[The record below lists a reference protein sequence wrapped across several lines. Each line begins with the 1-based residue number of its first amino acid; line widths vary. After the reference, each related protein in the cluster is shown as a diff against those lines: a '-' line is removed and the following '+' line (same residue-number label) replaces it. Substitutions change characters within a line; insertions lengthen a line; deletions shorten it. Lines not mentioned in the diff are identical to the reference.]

1 MRISEICIKRPVF
14 ATVLSLVVML
24 IGIVSYTRLP
34 VREYPKIDEPVV
46 TVDTTYRGASAEIIE
61 SQVTKPLEDSLAGI
75 EGVEVITSISRAE
88 NSQISVRFKLERPP
102 DSAAADVRD
111 RVSRVRNKLPD
122 SVDEPVIAKVEA
134 DANPIIWIAFSSD
147 KHSALE
153 VTDFASRIVKPR
165 LQTLPGAADVRIF
178 GDRKFA
184 MRVWLD
190 RARLA
195 AYQLTPADVEDAL
208 RKQNVEVPA
217 GRIESR
223 EREFSVV
230 ANTDLKT
237 PEQFGAIVVKTVNGY
252 PVSIADLGRVEI
264 GAASQRSSVRFNG
277 RSAVALGVIKQA
289 TANPL
294 ELSRALRAE
303 LPRVTSELPPGMRA
317 DISYD
322 SSIFIDRS
330 IEAVF
335 KTIGE
340 AILLVLAIIFFFLR
354 NLRATLIP
362 LVTIP
367 VSLVGAF
374 AIMFV
379 LGFTINTLTLLALVL
394 AIGLVVDDAIV
405 VLENIYRHIEEG
417 MPRMQAA
424 LQGAQEIGFAVVAM
438 TLTLAAV
445 YAPVAF
451 MTGRTGK
458 LFIEFALTLAG
469 AVLVS
474 GFVAL
479 TLSPMMC
486 SLLLKREEKHGKAFL
501 LIEGFLNWLNS
512 GYKRVLTA
520 ALARRWVVMAGFV
533 VVAASCVALLGV
545 LKSELAPVED
555 RGVLLG
561 VFLGPDG
568 ATLDYTDKY
577 ARQIEGIYSQTK
589 DIERFFVVSGSPTV
603 NQGISFVGLT
613 DWKVRDRRSP
623 DVARELFPKFM
634 GVPGLLAFPV
644 TPPSLGQSPRERP
657 VNFVIATS
665 ASYEELQQVTSQF
678 LAELAKNPGLTNVDT
693 DLKLNKPELS
703 VEVRRDKAAD
713 LGVPVETIGRT
724 LETLLGGREV
734 TRFKR
739 DGEQYDVIVQVADA
753 DRRNPEDIRDIYV
766 RGRDGSMISLD
777 NLVGVRETI
786 APRELNHFGQ
796 RRAVTITA
804 NLAPG
809 YTMGEA
815 LSLHGRHRQPAAQGR
830 LRGRLQR
837 AVARIPPVVLVA
849 GADLHARPGLHLP
862 GAGGAVRELP
872 RPVHHHADG
881 AAVDG
886 RRPAGAL
893 ADRRHAQRLQ
903 PDRAGD
909 AGRPDH
915 QARHPDR
922 RIRQPAAGKGAGTE
936 GGGDRVGHPAPA
948 ADPDDHRRHGARR
961 RAAGAGR
968 RGGGG
973 VAPADRLGHCR
984 RPAARHL
991 LHAVRGAHRLYVA
1004 GGAQDAAGGRFR
1016 RAGRGRGAL
1025 GAEKMGDPR
1034 ADLAGGRLAR
1044 GGRIDEQDGGGQ
1056 AGRSHGG
1063 ECDHARAR
1071 QLRPIIRPS

>member
-1 MRISEICIKRPVF
+1 MRISELCIKRPVF

-24 IGIVSYTRLP
+24 IGIVAYDRLP

-88 NSQISVRFKLERPP
+88 NSQISVRFKLERAP

-111 RVSRVRNKLPD
+111 RVSRVRNKLPAA
-122 SVDEPVIAKVEA
+122 VDEPVIAKVEA

-153 VTDFASRIVKPR
+153 VTDVASRIVKPR

-184 MRVWLD
+184 MRIWLD
-190 RARLA
+190 RQRLA

-208 RKQNVEVPA
+208 KNQNVEVPA

-223 EREFSVV
+223 QREFSVV
-230 ANTDLKT
+230 ANTDLT
-237 PEQFGAIVVKTVNGY
+237 TVEEFGAIVVKTANGY
-252 PVSIADLGRVEI
+252 PVRIADLGRVEI
-264 GAASQRSSVRFNG
+264 GAASERSSVRFNG
-277 RSAVALGVIKQA
+277 RSAVALGIIKQA

-294 ELSRALRAE
+294 ELSKALQKE
-303 LPRVTSELPPGMRA
+303 LPKFVNELPEGMKA
-317 DISYD
+317 NIAYN
-322 SSIFIDRS
+322 SSIFIERS
-330 IEAVF
+330 IESVF

-354 NLRATLIP
+354 NFRATLIP

-367 VSLVGAF
+367 VSLVGSF
-374 AIMFV
+374 AIMLM

-405 VLENIYRHIEEG
+405 VLENIFRHIENG

-424 LQGAQEIGFAVVAM
+424 LQGSKEIGFAVVAM
-438 TLTLAAV
+438 TITLAAV

-486 SLLLKREEKHGKAFL
+486 SVLLKHEEKHGKAFL
-501 LIEGFLNWLNS
+501 MIEGFLNWLNS

-520 ALARRWVVMAGFV
+520 ALNQRWIVVAGFV
-533 VVAASCVALLGV
+533 AVALSCVALLKV

-555 RGVLLG
+555 RGVILG
-561 VFLGPDG
+561 VFTGPDG

-577 ARQIEGIYSQTK
+577 ARQIETIYSQTQN
-589 DIERFFVVSGSPTV
+589 IERFFVVAGNPTV
-603 NQGISFVGLT
+603 SQGISFVGLS
-613 DWKVRDRRSP
+613 DWSERTRRSP
-623 DVARELFPKFM
+623 DIAKELFPKFM
-634 GVPGLLAFPV
+634 GIPGVMAFPV

-657 VNFVIATS
+657 INFVIVTS
-665 ASYEELQQVTSQF
+665 AAYEELQKVTTQF
-678 LAELAKNPGLTNVDT
+678 LGELAKNPGLTNVDT

-703 VEVRRDKAAD
+703 VEVKRDKAAD
-713 LGVPVETIGRT
+713 MGVQVDTIGRT
-724 LETLLGGREV
+724 LETLLGGRQV

-739 DGEQYDVIVQVADA
+739 DGEQYDVIVQVAEV
-753 DRRNPEDIRDIYV
+753 DRSNPSDITGIYA
-766 RGRDGSMISLD
+766 RGRDGGMISLD
-777 NLVGVRETI
+777 NLVSVSETI

-815 LSLHGRHRQPAAQGR
+815 LTYMDGVAAQI
-830 LRGRLQR
+830 LK
-837 AVARIPPVVLVA
+837 
-849 GADLHARPGLHLP
+849 PGY
-862 GAGGAVRELP
+862 
-872 RPVHHHADG
+872 
-881 AAVDG
+881 AVDYNG
-886 RRPAGAL
+886 QTREFRQSSSSLVLTFGLALAFIYLVLAAQFESFRDPFIIMLTVPLSMAGAL
-893 ADRRHAQRLQ
+893 LALWLSGGTLNVYSQIGLVTLVGLITKHGILIVEFANQLQ
-903 PDRAGD
+903 E
-909 AGRPDH
+909 
-915 QARHPDR
+915 Q
-922 RIRQPAAGKGAGTE
+922 
-936 GGGDRVGHPAPA
+936 
-948 ADPDDHRRHGARR
+948 
-961 RAAGAGR
+961 
-968 RGGGG
+968 G
-973 VAPADRLGHCR
+973 VALKE
-984 RPAARHL
+984 
-991 LHAVRGAHRLYVA
+991 AVI
-1004 GGAQDAAGGRFR
+1004 QS
-1016 RAGRGRGAL
+1016 
-1025 GAEKMGDPR
+1025 AELR
-1034 ADLAGGRLAR
+1034 
-1044 GGRIDEQDGGGQ
+1044 
-1056 AGRSHGG
+1056 
-1063 ECDHARAR
+1063 
-1071 QLRPIIRPS
+1071 LRPILMTTGAMVLGAVPLALAVGAGAESRQQIGWVIVGGLLLGTFFTLFVVPTVYTLLAAKKEKAESLAQLAE